1 MKNLGFYILI
11 IVCCFTGAWF
21 HDTVSLHLKGYNRIS
36 IHDPEDVTGIDQI
49 LWNTSHG
56 RLFQFNVQA
65 VTGDHIDEN
74 TIFTRKNANN
84 LASHSTF
91 FYLFIAIFYMLLPH
105 FSTCIILQ
113 GLFISLSGLSLY
125 LIAKEMFSEKIILP
139 LLIFFIYMCYPP
151 FVNNAHYFHLEE
163 FSIAFIFFAYYFY
176 LKDKLLPLF
185 IFAGLAVSCREDTAL
200 IFTLLGITSYFQPAK
215 RKHALPLIF
224 FGLIS
229 FFTVKFA
236 IPRLFEPTDDA
247 FQRHYGYLGQ
257 NGIEKLKTIF
267 FNPGIVIHNIAT
279 ANRIPVFNSIFLP
292 VFYLPFLSPIL
303 FMPGLI
309 ILAELMLTQVT
320 VMGMLNIYPWYICGI
335 IPFVF
340 IALIGTLEKFYSLD
354 KFVKRDFPKLY
365 SLKIAR
371 AVLKAVT
378 FCLVLLLS
386 SSLLFYN
393 RQLSKPDFTDLKN
406 YFSLNQYWDRDT
418 LEMLSSIREKT
429 KLSVTS
435 PYRLLPILSSREYIM
450 PIRYLTKSIT
460 DQGAYDLIIK
470 SWSPETMDGK
480 YNFDFLEESVRYKN
494 IYSTPD
500 MSIFAKNDASEP
512 INNWKLDIISKIQKS
527 SISYNYVFSNFTDFS
542 TILDNSNAINSEEL
556 SSNIFQNKEIHYAIL
571 EPAQKTSQAQIN
583 NSQIL
588 YFNTDKP
595 LETGDKYI
603 LTFSAKTTQGK
614 GIININYPSRSA
626 SEAMEIKI
634 DDKARLYMIP
644 FQVDH
649 QRQHSEF
656 LMEISQDCITSAI
669 LLLNPP
675 SDNNHNMLN
684 IFTININNHVFIY
697 NPWLKLNTDL
707 IQGRQHRQFLIRYL
721 NNNPIIF
728 FMKLLRLE
736 IPIDLYNY
744 RWSDNY
750 KNKSEVTAI
759 RYN

>member
-1 MKNLGFYILI
+1 
-11 IVCCFTGAWF
+11 
-21 HDTVSLHLKGYNRIS
+21 
-36 IHDPEDVTGIDQI
+36 
-49 LWNTSHG
+49 
-56 RLFQFNVQA
+56 
-65 VTGDHIDEN
+65 
-74 TIFTRKNANN
+74 
-84 LASHSTF
+84 
-91 FYLFIAIFYMLLPH
+91 
-105 FSTCIILQ
+105 
-113 GLFISLSGLSLY
+113 
-125 LIAKEMFSEKIILP
+125 
-139 LLIFFIYMCYPP
+139 
-151 FVNNAHYFHLEE
+151 
-163 FSIAFIFFAYYFY
+163 
-176 LKDKLLPLF
+176 
-185 IFAGLAVSCREDTAL
+185 
-200 IFTLLGITSYFQPAK
+200 
-215 RKHALPLIF
+215 
-224 FGLIS
+224 
-229 FFTVKFA
+229 
-236 IPRLFEPTDDA
+236 
-247 FQRHYGYLGQ
+247 
-257 NGIEKLKTIF
+257 
-267 FNPGIVIHNIAT
+267 
-279 ANRIPVFNSIFLP
+279 
-292 VFYLPFLSPIL
+292 
-303 FMPGLI
+303 
-309 ILAELMLTQVT
+309 
-320 VMGMLNIYPWYICGI
+320 
-335 IPFVF
+335 
-340 IALIGTLEKFYSLD
+340 
-354 KFVKRDFPKLY
+354 
-365 SLKIAR
+365 
-371 AVLKAVT
+371 
-378 FCLVLLLS
+378 
-386 SSLLFYN
+386 
-393 RQLSKPDFTDLKN
+393 
-406 YFSLNQYWDRDT
+406 
-418 LEMLSSIREKT
+418 
-429 KLSVTS
+429 
-435 PYRLLPILSSREYIM
+435 
-450 PIRYLTKSIT
+450 
-460 DQGAYDLIIK
+460 
-470 SWSPETMDGK
+470 MDGK

-500 MSIFAKNDASEP
+500 MSIFAKNDASGP
-512 INNWKLDIISKIQKS
+512 INNWKLDIISQIQES